1 MAFADGRSATAT
13 VRGVDQDGDVVVLA
27 VDTAGVAPI
36 GWEPADT
43 AVGTAVIALANP
55 AGRGLRA
62 TLGFVSAIG
71 QTFRGPRGRRIAG
84 SIEHTAPLSR
94 GSSGGPVVDAAG
106 RLVGINTNRLG
117 EGFYLAIPADA
128 DLKARVDALARGES
142 PARPRLGV
150 ALAPRHAARRLRAAV
165 GLPERDGLLVRA
177 VDADSPAGRAGIRAG
192 DLLVDAAGTALTT
205 ADELFEALDRVGG
218 AALTL
223 HVVRGVE
230 ELEVTVTFDTAA

>member
-1 MAFADGRSATAT
+1 MATIVEELEGTLRGVAERVGPSVVRIGRGWGRGTGVVLADGLVLTNAHNLRGEETTVAFADGRSATAT

-43 AVGTAVIALANP
+43 ALGTAVIALANP

-128 DLKARVDALARGES
+128 DLKARVDEQITGADPGPPGRAVGVHG
-142 PARPRLGV
+142 PHQQAV
-150 ALAPRHAARRLRAAV
+150 AL
-165 GLPERDGLLVRA
+165 GQ
-177 VDADSPAGRAGIRAG
+177 ADC
-192 DLLVDAAGTALTT
+192 
-205 ADELFEALDRVGG
+205 G
-218 AALTL
+218 A
-223 HVVRGVE
+223 
-230 ELEVTVTFDTAA
+230 